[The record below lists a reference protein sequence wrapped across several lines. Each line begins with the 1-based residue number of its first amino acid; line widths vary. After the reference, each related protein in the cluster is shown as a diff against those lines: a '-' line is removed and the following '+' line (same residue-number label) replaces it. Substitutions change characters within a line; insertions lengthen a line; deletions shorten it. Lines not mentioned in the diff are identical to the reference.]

1 MFCDQPITHL
11 DLLVILGQNLRLAID
26 VESAMNYKI
35 MKVNGEY
42 VCRTTVW
49 SLIPTGLAWSE
60 HTQLRNKF
68 DAYVAKSLGPAAT
81 ISDFDYK
88 EYTDLTPDLYYYGN
102 FDKYGAEGS
111 TDDSPS
117 RSATS

>member
-11 DLLVILGQNLRLAID
+11 DLPVILGQNLRLAID

-49 SLIPTGLAWSE
+49 LLNPTEIAFLE
-60 HTQLRNKF
+60 K
-68 DAYVAKSLGPAAT
+68 K
-81 ISDFDYK
+81 
-88 EYTDLTPDLYYYGN
+88 
-102 FDKYGAEGS
+102 
-111 TDDSPS
+111 
-117 RSATS
+117 